1 MKHENVSINEDELFE
16 RMREMKDETR
26 TKNQIQYELMS
37 EKEKLETAKIH
48 KQTLNDIKGLFEIPL
63 FQTEMCLASLRFFG
77 YLYSEYLYEMLD
89 VGKRYNV
96 TPLESKENIKSAMN
110 ELRNQT
116 VNQLYR
122 FSFYDEDEMEEL
134 FYGTMSPSE
143 AVVEVILEDSRLKIE
158 ELQKELELMSGEDH
172 E

>member
-96 TPLESKENIKSAMN
+96 SPLESKENIKSAMN

-122 FSFYDEDEMEEL
+122 FSYYDEDEMEEL
-134 FYGTMSPSE
+134 FYRTMSPSE
-143 AVVEVILEDSRLKIE
+143 AVVAVILEDSRLKIE